1 MMNIILLVKNMR
13 RPVKIHLTRPRAVLL
28 MALFCM
34 PVALAAYAG
43 FYWGA
48 QSARE
53 GEVVEASAAAADG
66 SEGKQVTRELRE
78 HINALAARL
87 GTLQAHVIRLDAVG
101 RRLVDLAGLDNGE
114 FNFNNPPPQ
123 GGPESV
129 SVFDQP
135 TIKLP
140 GLLQSVDALD
150 KRLEDRGQQFN
161 VLESFFMNRNLLN
174 AVLPAGRPVQDGW
187 VSSFFGFRADP
198 FTGRRA
204 HHDGVDIAGKKGDPI
219 EVVASGIVSF
229 SGERSGYGNLVEVN
243 HGNGYV
249 TRYGHNA
256 INLVKEGD
264 KVDKGQIVA
273 MMGSTGRSTGPH
285 VHFEVWRDGKVV
297 NPIKYLSDV
306 R

>member
-1 MMNIILLVKNMR
+1 MGEHRAELFRRGIEPVREEFRCRAAHGADILYTGVAAYDVSPYQTVNMMNIILLVKNMR

-34 PVALAAYAG
+34 PVALAACAG

-48 QSARE
+48 QSARA

-101 RRLVDLAGLDNGE
+101 RRLVDMAGLDNGE

-129 SVFDQP
+129 SVFESP
-135 TIKLP
+135 AVKLP
-140 GLLQSVDALD
+140 GLLQSVETLEQQ
-150 KRLEDRGQQFN
+150 LEDRGQQF
-161 VLESFFMNRNLLN
+161 LARESFFMNRNLLD
-174 AVLPAGRPVQDGW
+174 AVLPAGQPVQDGW

-204 HHDGVDIAGKKGDPI
+204 HHDGVDIAGKAGDPI
-219 EVVASGIVSF
+219 EAVASGIVAF
-229 SGERSGYGNLVEVN
+229 SGERSGYGNLVEIN
-243 HGNGYV
+243 HGNGY
-249 TRYGHNA
+249 
-256 INLVKEGD
+256 
-264 KVDKGQIVA
+264 
-273 MMGSTGRSTGPH
+273 
-285 VHFEVWRDGKVV
+285 
-297 NPIKYLSDV
+297 
-306 R
+306 

>member
-34 PVALAAYAG
+34 PEALAAYAG
-43 FYWGA
+43 FFRGA

-66 SEGKQVTRELRE
+66 REGKQVTRELRE

-101 RRLVDLAGLDNGE
+101 WRLVDLAGLDNGE

-129 SVFDQP
+129 SVFVQP

-161 VLESFFMNRNLLN
+161 VLVSFFLFRFLLFV
-174 AVLPAGRPVQDGW
+174 VLLVGW
-187 VSSFFGFRADP
+187 LFLVGCVLSFFC
-198 FTGRRA
+198 
-204 HHDGVDIAGKKGDPI
+204 
-219 EVVASGIVSF
+219 
-229 SGERSGYGNLVEVN
+229 
-243 HGNGYV
+243 
-249 TRYGHNA
+249 
-256 INLVKEGD
+256 
-264 KVDKGQIVA
+264 
-273 MMGSTGRSTGPH
+273 
-285 VHFEVWRDGKVV
+285 
-297 NPIKYLSDV
+297 
-306 R
+306 

>member
-13 RPVKIHLTRPRAVLL
+13 RPVKIHLTRPRAVLQ
-28 MALFCM
+28 MALLCM
-34 PVALAAYAG
+34 PEALAANAG
-43 FYWGA
+43 IYWGA

-66 SEGKQVTRELRE
+66 SECIQVTRELRE

-114 FNFNNPPPQ
+114 FNFNTPPPQ
-123 GGPESV
+123 VGPESV
-129 SVFDQP
+129 SVFDLP

-150 KRLEDRGQQFN
+150 KRLEDRGQQFY

-204 HHDGVDIAGKKGDPI
+204 HHDGVDIAGKAGDPI
-219 EVVASGIVSF
+219 EAVASGIVAF
-229 SGERSGYGNLVEVN
+229 SGERSGYGNLVEIN

-256 INLVKEGD
+256 VNLVEEGD
-264 KVDKGQIVA
+264 KVDKGQVVA

-285 VHFEVWRDGKVV
+285 VHFEVLRNGKIV
-297 NPIKYLSDV
+297 NPIKYLSDA

>member
-13 RPVKIHLTRPRAVLL
+13 RPVKVHLTRPRAVLL
-28 MALFCM
+28 LALFCVPM
-34 PVALAAYAG
+34 ALAAYAG
-43 FYWGA
+43 FYWGT

-53 GEVVEASAAAADG
+53 GEVVEASAAVADG

-101 RRLVDLAGLDNGE
+101 RRLVDIAGLDNGE

-150 KRLEDRGQQFN
+150 RQLEDRGQQFN
-161 VLESFFMNRNLLN
+161 VLESFFMSRNLLN
-174 AVLPAGRPVQDGW
+174 AVLPAGQPVRDGW

-285 VHFEVWRDGKVV
+285 VHFEVWRDGKIV

>member
-1 MMNIILLVKNMR
+1 MMNVILLVKNMH

-28 MALFCM
+28 MTLFLLPM
-34 PVALAAYAG
+34 MMAGYAG
-43 FYWGA
+43 FYWGS

-53 GEVVEASAAAADG
+53 AAVVDIGVVATDADQTTV
-66 SEGKQVTRELRE
+66 SRELHE
-78 HINALAARL
+78 HVNALAARL

-114 FNFNNPPPQ
+114 FNFNNPPSQ

-129 SVFDQP
+129 SVFEQP

-150 KRLEDRGQQFN
+150 KQLEDRGQQFN

-219 EVVASGIVSF
+219 EVVASGIVIF
-229 SGERSGYGNLVEVN
+229 SGERSGYGNLVEIN

-256 INLVKEGD
+256 LNVVKEGD
-264 KVDKGQIVA
+264 RVTKGQVVA

-285 VHFEVWRDGKVV
+285 VHFEVLRDGRIV

>member
-1 MMNIILLVKNMR
+1 MMNVILLVKNMR

-28 MALFCM
+28 MTLFLLPM
-34 PVALAAYAG
+34 VMAGYAG
-43 FYWGA
+43 FYWGS
-48 QSARE
+48 QNARE
-53 GEVVEASAAAADG
+53 VAIVDTGVTAADAG
-66 SEGKQVTRELRE
+66 QTTVSRELRE
-78 HINALAARL
+78 HVNALAARL

-114 FNFNNPPPQ
+114 FNFNNPPSQ

-129 SVFDQP
+129 SVFEQP

-150 KRLEDRGQQFN
+150 KQIEDRGQQFN

-219 EVVASGIVSF
+219 EVVASGIVIF
-229 SGERSGYGNLVEVN
+229 SGERAGYGNLVEIN

-256 INLVKEGD
+256 LNLVKEGD
-264 KVDKGQIVA
+264 RVTKGQVVA

-285 VHFEVWRDGKVV
+285 VHFEVLRDGRIV

>member
-13 RPVKIHLTRPRAVLL
+13 RPEKIHLTRPRAVLL

-53 GEVVEASAAAADG
+53 GEVVVASAAAADG
-66 SEGKQVTRELRE
+66 SEGNQVTRELRE

-101 RRLVDLAGLDNGE
+101 RRLVAVAGLDNGE

-123 GGPESV
+123 GGPESA
-129 SVFDQP
+129 SVFESP
-135 TIKLP
+135 AVKLP
-140 GLLQSVDALD
+140 GLLQSVETLD
-150 KRLEDRGQQFN
+150 RQLEDRGQQFLA
-161 VLESFFMNRNLLN
+161 LESFFMNRNLLD
-174 AVLPAGRPVQDGW
+174 AVLPAGQPVQDGW

-204 HHDGVDIAGKKGDPI
+204 HHDGVDSAGKAGDPI
-219 EVVASGIVSF
+219 EAVASGIVAF
-229 SGERSGYGNLVEVN
+229 SGERSGYGNLVEIN

-256 INLVKEGD
+256 VNRVKEGD
-264 KVDKGQIVA
+264 KVDKGQVVA

-285 VHFEVWRDGKVV
+285 VHFEVLRNGKIV
-297 NPIKYLSDV
+297 NPIKYLSDA

>member
-1 MMNIILLVKNMR
+1 MNVILLVRSMQ
-13 RPVKIHLTRPRAVLL
+13 RPVKVHLTRTRVTLV
-28 MALFCM
+28 MALFFVPLAM
-34 PVALAAYAG
+34 AAYMG
-43 FYWGA
+43 FYFGTQTVRSEA
-48 QSARE
+48 
-53 GEVVEASAAAADG
+53 GMIEASNIASNEND
-66 SEGKQVTRELRE
+66 SQTPHELRE
-78 HINALAARL
+78 NLTALTARL
-87 GTLQAHVIRLDAVG
+87 GALQAHVIRLDAVG
-101 RRLVDLAGLDNGE
+101 QRLVDMAGLKNGE
-114 FNFNNPPPQ
+114 FDFTNSPAQ

-129 SVFDQP
+129 SVFDSP
-135 TIKLP
+135 MMKLP
-140 GLLQSVDALD
+140 GLLQSMEALD
-150 KRLEDRGQQFN
+150 KQLEDRGQQFT
-161 VLESFFMNRNLLN
+161 VLESFFMNRNLLD
-174 AVLPAGRPVQDGW
+174 AVLPAGRPVQNGW

-229 SGERSGYGNLVEVN
+229 SGERSGYGKLVEIN

-264 KVDKGQIVA
+264 RVNKGQAVA

-285 VHFEVWRDGKVV
+285 VHFEVLRDGKMV